1 MTITYL
7 GQNVQSGYASGS
19 GTGTLTW
26 IPPSPTDGDLHVLF
40 AGAWG
45 PLRGSAPTIS
55 DLAGWTPAFNT
66 FYDGY
71 PSIGGQWRRIRA
83 WIRRYAPGDPD
94 PTLTGSGMN
103 PSGAWGGE
111 LVGLRGP
118 TGGLVSVTPSYR
130 SATGAGTWSATD
142 PGSSGSQMNVLIRHS
157 NGTSTR
163 PWVPDASW
171 DGGHQRDTDAGIHF
185 AYREGPASAGTVSF
199 SASGPEY
206 CHVLTIDMTAS
217 RNGWVVGRLAW

>member
-7 GQNVQSGYASGS
+7 GQIVQSGYASGS

-83 WIRRYAPGDPD
+83 WIRRYA
-94 PTLTGSGMN
+94 S
-103 PSGAWGGE
+103 GGE

-157 NGTSTR
+157 NGTSTG

-171 DGGHQRDTDAGIHF
+171 DGGPLRRLRCGWRSDGRGG
-185 AYREGPASAGTVSF
+185 YR
-199 SASGPEY
+199 SGRG
-206 CHVLTIDMTAS
+206 VT
-217 RNGWVVGRLAW
+217 